1 MNIVCISVSTGF
13 FEDFV
18 RARTLRCLAG
28 FVTLNFL
35 SEADLSAMSA
45 TPFLFFATVKRA
57 C

>member
-1 MNIVCISVSTGF
+1 MNIICISVSTGF

-45 TPFLFFATVKRA
+45 TPFLFFAI